1 MLIGSGRHGDVESPH
16 ALVAADHI
24 GNDGRIG
31 VSYVRKAVGVIQ
43 RRRQIVLWL
52 GSRSA
57 HSPFLMILCVD
68 KPLKD
73 GRRKAEAIGYRI
85 SIVNPDSK
93 RGTWCC
99 QIGLCSCVI
108 CGGAN

>member
-1 MLIGSGRHGDVESPH
+1 
-16 ALVAADHI
+16 
-24 GNDGRIG
+24 
-31 VSYVRKAVGVIQ
+31 
-43 RRRQIVLWL
+43 
-52 GSRSA
+52 
-57 HSPFLMILCVD
+57 MILCVD